1 MTALHALHD
10 DQPVFHLMQLFDL
23 DDLNPDDIDGIEIH
37 PCMSEYRNDKLIFTE
52 QCHPDVAQFYGVF
65 FHLKTGGLTCI
76 ADCADLSTARHVAKC
91 LSRLLNKPHFA

>member
-1 MTALHALHD
+1 MTALHALQD

-37 PCMSEYRNDKLIFTE
+37 PCATYTDAAGTAFTE
-52 QCHPDVAQFYGVF
+52 QCGQDEAQFHAVF

-76 ADCADLSTARHVAKC
+76 ADCADANIARHTAQC
-91 LSRLLNKPHFA
+91 LSRITGARVYE

>member
-1 MTALHALHD
+1 MTALRALHD

-23 DDLNPDDIDGIEIH
+23 DDLNPADIDAIEIH
-37 PCMSEYRNDKLIFTE
+37 PCASEYKDGKLLYTE

-76 ADCADLSTARHVAKC
+76 ADCADQAIGLHVAKC
-91 LSRLLNKPHFA
+91 LSRLLNKPYFA